1 MRDQALTRSLTV
13 GPLAYQVRD
22 LTKVYRGS
30 KAPANDDISLDI
42 PAGVIYAVLGPN
54 GAGKTTLVRQLTG
67 LLEPTAGSIRLFGD
81 EVRTKAD
88 SVPLIVA
95 YFGQRLLA
103 LNAHRFQE
111 VLWITGVLR
120 GQSPAQARQQAVA
133 LLESFEATDLARR
146 LLGQMSMGE
155 RRLAAV
161 LATFMASRR
170 VLVLDEPTND
180 LDPLRRQRLWH
191 YLHEC
196 NAGDGRTIIVVSH
209 NLPEVET
216 VAHQAVLINQG
227 RVAAAGTLGELKR
240 AVADKVRI
248 ELRMKYEGPE
258 DVGVLSRIPGAER
271 ARPGLWVIPA
281 APDDAPALLRRVLDG
296 LRREAIDDFRVA
308 TPSLDDVYLHFTG
321 KDVRKYAS

>member
-1 MRDQALTRSLTV
+1 MRDQISTGSFAA
-13 GPLAYQVRD
+13 GPLAYRVRD
-22 LTKVYRGS
+22 LTKAYTGS
-30 KAPANDDISLDI
+30 KAPANDGISLDI

-54 GAGKTTLVRQLTG
+54 GAGKTTFVRQLTG

-81 EVRTKAD
+81 DLRTNAD
-88 SVPLIVA
+88 SVPLVVA

-111 VLWITGVLR
+111 VLWITGILR
-120 GQSPAQARQQAVA
+120 GQSPSQARRQAGA
-133 LLESFEATDLARR
+133 LLEFFEATDLAGR
-146 LLGQMSMGE
+146 LLGRMSMGE

-180 LDPLRRQRLWH
+180 LDPLRRQRLWG

-196 NAGDGRTIIVVSH
+196 HAGDGRTIIVVSH

-227 RVAAAGTLGELKR
+227 RVAASGTLGELKR
-240 AVADKVRI
+240 TVADKVRI
-248 ELRMKYEGPE
+248 ELRMKREHPE
-258 DVGVLSRIPGAER
+258 DVDILSRIPGAER
-271 ARPGLWVIPA
+271 VRPGLWVIPA
-281 APDDAPALLRRVLDG
+281 APDHAPDLLRRVLDE
-296 LRREAIDDFRVA
+296 LRREAIDDFRVVTA
-308 TPSLDDVYLHFTG
+308 SLDDVYLHFTG